1 PTDQGGVR
9 VKWLLSLLVT
19 GAALW
24 VAVSIVPGF
33 EFSGTIWVFIGLTIV
48 LWAVNAVVKPII
60 TLLSLPIVV
69 LTLGLFLLVVN
80 AIALQIVVWLAAPE
94 RLDLGLTSTGFFWA
108 TFLGALTISLVS
120 LILDKALKT

>member
-1 PTDQGGVR
+1 M
-9 VKWLLSLLVT
+9 KWLLSLLVT

-60 TLLSLPIVV
+60 TLFSLPIVV

-94 RLDLGLTSTGFFWA
+94 RLDLGLASTGFFWA